1 MALGLTVTDLRE
13 YLDQVPDRAAQRVTV
28 TGAPTG
34 GTYTL
39 VYQGTATVAI
49 AYNATP
55 ATVQAAI
62 TTVAAT
68 SGDAAPVTVYGSAGG
83 PYLVVWSA
91 RSARIAS
98 PLSLGTNSL
107 TGGTTP
113 SVTVAVALDALLQDI
128 LDRACAMVEA
138 ALLPVAYAAYGAAT
152 ARNIRTEPY
161 RTTYFRLPAHQHG
174 SVTSVVEVDTL
185 TSTTGTTISTD
196 DWVQE
201 DGYVIA
207 AGTEYRWPASRVYRV
222 TAVYGYGAA
231 PADVQQVALELAVN
245 MWRQRDRGLY
255 SETQGVEGAG
265 AVTYIGGLNAT
276 QRMVIQRARMQ
287 WREVVT

>member
-1 MALGLTVTDLRE
+1 MTLGLTVTDLRE

-28 TGAPTG
+28 TGSPTG

-39 VYQGTATVAI
+39 IYQGTATVAI
-49 AYNATP
+49 AHNATP

-68 SGDAAPVTVYGSAGG
+68 AADTAPVTVYGSAGG

-98 PLSLGTNSL
+98 PLTLGTNSL
-107 TGGTTP
+107 TGGSSP
-113 SVTVAVALDALLQDI
+113 SVTIAVALDALLQDI
-128 LDRACAMVEA
+128 LDRACAMVES
-138 ALLPVAYAAYGAAT
+138 ALLPVAYATYGAASVET
-152 ARNIRTEPY
+152 VRTEPY

-174 SVTSVVEVDTL
+174 SVSLVVEVKRL
-185 TSTTGTTISTD
+185 TDTTGTTIDTD
-196 DWVQE
+196 DYVQKY
-201 DGYVIA
+201 GYLIA
-207 AGTEYRWPASRVYRV
+207 ADVEHRWRASTAYRV
-222 TAVYGYGAA
+222 TAVWGYGSA

-245 MWRQRDRGLY
+245 AWRQRDRGLY
-255 SETQGVEGAG
+255 SEVQGVEG
-265 AVTYIGGLNAT
+265 GGSVSYLGGINAT
-276 QRMVIQRARMQ
+276 QRMVINRARAQ

>member
-28 TGAPTG
+28 TGSPTG

-68 SGDAAPVTVYGSAGG
+68 AGDAAPVTVYGSASG

-98 PLSLGTNSL
+98 PLTLGTNSL

-128 LDRACAMVEA
+128 LDRACAMVES
-138 ALLPVAYAAYGAAT
+138 ALLPVEYAAYGAASVEVVRSE
-152 ARNIRTEPY
+152 AY
-161 RTTYFRLPAHQHG
+161 RTTYMRLPAHQHG
-174 SVTSVVEVDTL
+174 SVSLVVEVRRL
-185 TSTTGTTISTD
+185 TDTTGTTIDSAD
-196 DWVQE
+196 YVQKN
-201 DGYVIA
+201 GYLIA
-207 AGTEYRWPASRVYRV
+207 ADIENRWRAHAAYRI
-222 TAVYGYGAA
+222 TAVWGYGPA

-245 MWRQRDRGLY
+245 AWRQRDRGLY
-255 SETQGVEGAG
+255 SETQGIEGGG
-265 AVTYIGGLNAT
+265 AVSYVGGINAT
-276 QRMVIQRARMQ
+276 QRMVINRARAQ

>member
-98 PLSLGTNSL
+98 PLTLGTNSL

-128 LDRACAMVEA
+128 LDRACAMVES
-138 ALLPVAYAAYGAAT
+138 ALLPV
-152 ARNIRTEPY
+152 
-161 RTTYFRLPAHQHG
+161 
-174 SVTSVVEVDTL
+174 
-185 TSTTGTTISTD
+185 
-196 DWVQE
+196 
-201 DGYVIA
+201 
-207 AGTEYRWPASRVYRV
+207 
-222 TAVYGYGAA
+222 
-231 PADVQQVALELAVN
+231 
-245 MWRQRDRGLY
+245 
-255 SETQGVEGAG
+255 
-265 AVTYIGGLNAT
+265 
-276 QRMVIQRARMQ
+276 
-287 WREVVT
+287 

>member
-196 DWVQE
+196 DWLEE

>member
-1 MALGLTVTDLRE
+1 MTLGLTVTDLRE

-28 TGAPTG
+28 TGSPTG

-39 VYQGTATVAI
+39 LYQGVATVAI

-68 SGDAAPVTVYGSAGG
+68 GSDATPVTVYGSASG

-128 LDRACAMVEA
+128 LDRACAMVES
-138 ALLPVAYAAYGAAT
+138 ALLPVEYAAYGAASVET
-152 ARNIRTEPY
+152 IRSEPF

-174 SVTSVVEVDTL
+174 SVTSVVEVARM
-185 TSTTGTTISTD
+185 TSTTGTTIDTD
-196 DWVQE
+196 DYVQK
-201 DGYVIA
+201 DGYLIA
-207 AGTEYRWPASRVYRV
+207 ADIEYRWRAHTPYRV
-222 TAVYGYGAA
+222 TAVWGYGPA

-245 MWRQRDRGLY
+245 AWRQRDRGLY
-255 SETQGVEGAG
+255 SETQGVEG
-265 AVTYIGGLNAT
+265 GGSVSYVGGINAT
-276 QRMVIQRARMQ
+276 QRMVINRARSQ

>member
-62 TTVAAT
+62 TTVAST
-68 SGDAAPVTVYGSAGG
+68 SGDTAPVTVYGSAGG

-91 RSARIAS
+91 RSSRVAS
-98 PLSLGTNSL
+98 PLTLGTNSL

-128 LDRACAMVEA
+128 LDRACAMVES
-138 ALLPVAYAAYGAAT
+138 ALLPVEYAAYGAAS
-152 ARNIRTEPY
+152 AEVVRSEPY
-161 RTTYFRLPAHQHG
+161 RTTYLRLPAHQHG
-174 SVTSVVEVDTL
+174 SVTAVVEVAKL
-185 TSTTGTTISTD
+185 TSTTGTTIDPD
-196 DWVQE
+196 DYVQKA
-201 DGYVIA
+201 GYLIA
-207 AGTEYRWPASRVYRV
+207 ADAETRWRAHAAYRI
-222 TAVYGYGAA
+222 TAVWGYGPA

-245 MWRQRDRGLY
+245 AWRQRDRGLY
-255 SETQGVEGAG
+255 SEVQGVEGGG
-265 AVTYIGGLNAT
+265 AVSYVGGINAT
-276 QRMVIQRARMQ
+276 QRMVIHRARAQ

>member
-13 YLDQVPDRAAQRVTV
+13 YLDQVPDRSAQRVTV

-98 PLSLGTNSL
+98 PLTLGANSL

-128 LDRACAMVEA
+128 LDRACAMVES
-138 ALLPVAYAAYGAAT
+138 ALLPVEYAAYGAAS
-152 ARNIRTEPY
+152 AEVVRSEPY
-161 RTTYFRLPAHQHG
+161 RTTYMRLPAHQHG
-174 SVTSVVEVDTL
+174 SVTAVVEVAKL
-185 TSTTGTTISTD
+185 TSTTGTTIDPD
-196 DWVQE
+196 DYVQKA
-201 DGYVIA
+201 GYLIA
-207 AGTEYRWPASRVYRV
+207 ADAETRWRAHAAYRI
-222 TAVYGYGAA
+222 TAVWGYGPA

-245 MWRQRDRGLY
+245 AWRQRDRGLY
-255 SETQGVEGAG
+255 SEVQGVEGGG
-265 AVTYIGGLNAT
+265 AVSYVGGINAT
-276 QRMVIQRARMQ
+276 QRMVIHRARAQ

>member
-1 MALGLTVTDLRE
+1 
-13 YLDQVPDRAAQRVTV
+13 
-28 TGAPTG
+28 
-34 GTYTL
+34 
-39 VYQGTATVAI
+39 
-49 AYNATP
+49 
-55 ATVQAAI
+55 VQAAI

-68 SGDAAPVTVYGSAGG
+68 SGDASPVSVYGSAGG

-98 PLSLGTNSL
+98 PLLLGTNSL

-113 SVTVAVALDALLQDI
+113 SVTIVPALDALLQDI

-161 RTTYFRLPAHQHG
+161 RTTYLRLPAHQHG

-196 DWVQE
+196 DYVQE

-231 PADVQQVALELAVN
+231 PADVQQIALELAVN
-245 MWRQRDRGLY
+245 AWRQRDRGLY
-255 SETQGVEGAG
+255 SETQGVEGG
-265 AVTYIGGLNAT
+265 GSVTYIGGLNAT

>member
-28 TGAPTG
+28 TGSPTG

-39 VYQGTATVAI
+39 TYQGVATVAI

-68 SGDAAPVTVYGSAGG
+68 SGDASPVSVYGSAGG

-98 PLSLGTNSL
+98 PLLLGTNSL

-113 SVTVAVALDALLQDI
+113 SVTIVSALDALLQDI

-161 RTTYFRLPAHQHG
+161 RTTYLRLPAHQHG

-196 DWVQE
+196 DYVQE

>member
-62 TTVAAT
+62 TTVAST
-68 SGDAAPVTVYGSAGG
+68 SGDTAPVTVYGSAGG

-91 RSARIAS
+91 RSSRVAS
-98 PLSLGTNSL
+98 PLTLGTNSL

-128 LDRACAMVEA
+128 LDRACAMVES
-138 ALLPVAYAAYGAAT
+138 ALLPVEYAAYGAAS
-152 ARNIRTEPY
+152 AEVVRSEPY
-161 RTTYFRLPAHQHG
+161 RTTYMRLPAHQHG
-174 SVTSVVEVDTL
+174 SVTAVVEVAKL
-185 TSTTGTTISTD
+185 TSTTGTTIDPD
-196 DWVQE
+196 DYVQKA
-201 DGYVIA
+201 GYLIA
-207 AGTEYRWPASRVYRV
+207 ADAETRWRAHAAYRI
-222 TAVYGYGAA
+222 TAVWGYGPA

-245 MWRQRDRGLY
+245 AWRQRDRGLY
-255 SETQGVEGAG
+255 SEVQGVEGGG
-265 AVTYIGGLNAT
+265 AVSYVGGINAT
-276 QRMVIQRARMQ
+276 QRMVIHRARAQ